1 LSDAGHGGMLA
12 AALWPELEKSGSGKG
27 SGRLALALGG
37 ATGGGAQGGVAG
49 VLKSRGKATR
59 RTNFGGGWWWSAVRF
74 KGRKRNTPAVR
85 GFIQAAEQGMWMRP
99 SARSTAA
106 SSCVASCVASR
117 AEAAPARPATGVD
130 ELVIPLD
137 HCSSPLSPLFCPLA
151 KISQN

>member
-1 LSDAGHGGMLA
+1 MSDAGHGGMLA

-49 VLKSRGKATR
+49 VLNSRGKATR

-74 KGRKRNTPAVR
+74 KGGKRSTPAVR

-130 ELVIPLD
+130 ELVIPWITVALPYLL
-137 HCSSPLSPLFCPLA
+137 SFVPLRKSA
-151 KISQN
+151 KI

>member
-1 LSDAGHGGMLA
+1 LSGAGHGGILA

-27 SGRLALALGG
+27 SGGLALALGG
-37 ATGGGAQGGVAG
+37 AIGGWAQGGVAG
-49 VLKSRGKATR
+49 VLTSRGKATR

-130 ELVIPLD
+130 ELVIPWITVALPYLL
-137 HCSSPLSPLFCPLA
+137 SFVPLRKSA
-151 KISQN
+151 KI